1 MRYFSTVPPAM
12 VGSEKERAEPS
23 EGGWGTKGGLQ
34 YIEIKQLDKKK
45 RKILTQYKVRE
56 NVTYRI
62 SPKIYV

>member
-34 YIEIKQLDKKK
+34 YIEIKQLKKILKMYQGDCVKKCQEKK
-45 RKILTQYKVRE
+45 RT
-56 NVTYRI
+56 
-62 SPKIYV
+62 S